1 MCVTE
6 SLSIAVDSWMLSTL
20 LYLFLPFSLF
30 IFCLLFHFQ
39 PTHYVTITTRR
50 GSQDTTDSTAEIEHV
65 HLKKIVGQLKSNLYN
80 VSVLSEPDL
89 EMITNMDPNSVADI
103 TGKDFIEQLK
113 EVSGR
118 LGERPDHGLSPLI
131 LIDVSRCLLFSLFHL
146 LSNSPEFPL
155 FSTHSNACHLIL
167 N

>member
-1 MCVTE
+1 MSLFLSF
-6 SLSIAVDSWMLSTL
+6 SLS
-20 LYLFLPFSLF
+20 
-30 IFCLLFHFQ
+30 FHFTQ

-50 GSQDTTDSTAEIEHV
+50 NSTDTTDSPDVERV
-65 HLKKIVGQLKSNLYN
+65 HLKKLVGQLKNNLYN

-118 LGERPDHGLSPLI
+118 LAGDKSIACDLLGFISDNISYIPNHFNRCACACVYFHLFCTRWRVPL
-131 LIDVSRCLLFSLFHL
+131 LLFHPRNASDSLVGNS
-146 LSNSPEFPL
+146 LSSF
-155 FSTHSNACHLIL
+155 
-167 N
+167 

>member
-1 MCVTE
+1 MKC
-6 SLSIAVDSWMLSTL
+6 
-20 LYLFLPFSLF
+20 SLF
-30 IFCLLFHFQ
+30 FGVPNSRTRISHQWPFDFELIFVSYLCGRPAVCASLVFQSTTTGEKIKQTHTSNEQ

-50 GSQDTTDSTAEIEHV
+50 NSADTTDSPDVERV
-65 HLKKIVGQLKSNLYN
+65 HLKKIVGQLKNNLYN

-118 LGERPDHGLSPLI
+118 LGGGKSNLSWDLSPYI
-131 LIDVSRCLLFSLFHL
+131 
-146 LSNSPEFPL
+146 P
-155 FSTHSNACHLIL
+155 STRI
-167 N
+167 